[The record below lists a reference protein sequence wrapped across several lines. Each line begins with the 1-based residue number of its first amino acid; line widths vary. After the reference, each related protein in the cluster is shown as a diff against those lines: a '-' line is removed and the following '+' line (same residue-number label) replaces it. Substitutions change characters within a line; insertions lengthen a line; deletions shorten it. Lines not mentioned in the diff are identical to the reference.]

1 MSLLSKLLPVANV
14 ILDLDVTS
22 KKRVFEHVGLLFENA
37 LGVGRGH
44 VFDALFA
51 RERLGSTGLGHGI
64 AIPHGRIK
72 GLREAAGA
80 FVRTRVPIPFE
91 APDGNPVQLIFVLL
105 VPEKATDLHLQI
117 LSELAQ
123 MFSDKEMRA
132 QLTALTDARDVQR
145 VISEWEPHAPGK
157 RRAAV

>member
-14 ILDLDVTS
+14 ILGLDVTS

-37 LGVGRGH
+37 LGIGRGH
-44 VFDALFA
+44 VFDALLA

-80 FVRTRVPIPFE
+80 FVRTSAPIPFE

-123 MFSDKEMRA
+123 MFSDKEVRA
-132 QLTALTDARDVQR
+132 QLAALPDARDVQR
-145 VISEWEPHAPGK
+145 LISGWEPHAPGQ

>member
-1 MSLLSKLLPVANV
+1 MSLISRLLPVAN
-14 ILDLDVTS
+14 ITLDLDVTS

-37 LGVGRGH
+37 LGIGRGH

-80 FVRTRVPIPFE
+80 FVRTRSPIPFE
-91 APDGNPVQLIFVLL
+91 APDSNPVNLIFVLL

-123 MFSDKEMRA
+123 MFSDKEMRS
-132 QLTALTDARDVQR
+132 QLTGLAEASAVQH
-145 VISEWEPHAPGK
+145 VISEWEPHAPGQ

>member
-22 KKRVFEHVGLLFENA
+22 KKRVFEHVGLLFENV

-80 FVRTRVPIPFE
+80 FVRTMAPIPFE

-132 QLTALTDARDVQR
+132 QLTALRDASEVQR
-145 VISEWEPHAPGK
+145 LISEWEPHAPSQ

>member
-22 KKRVFEHVGLLFENA
+22 KKRVFEHVGLLFENV

-80 FVRTRVPIPFE
+80 FVRTIAPIPFE

-132 QLTALTDARDVQR
+132 QLTALRDASEVQR
-145 VISEWEPHAPGK
+145 LISEWEPHAPSQ